1 MIYALEAWSSGD
13 LEPHIYWEESPT
25 VEIKE
30 FTQADDA
37 RRWAWE
43 KLRQGFLVRLW
54 TKPDTIHGEAYEF

>member
-1 MIYALEAWSSGD
+1 
-13 LEPHIYWEESPT
+13 

>member
-37 RRWAWE
+37 RRLALGPVDNQHVSRDLAE
-43 KLRQGFLVRLW
+43 MSRMA
-54 TKPDTIHGEAYEF
+54 GED